1 MIKYTVR
8 VQYNLLYSCSYSV
21 RVLVLVLYFICK
33 TDANTCSILAS
44 PRLEGLRT
52 LCLAMGFLD
61 EELYA
66 RWLRERYYPATA
78 LVGEA
83 RVRAL
88 DAAWELIERNLY
100 LLGATAIED
109 RLQDGVP
116 ETLEALRNAN
126 IRYVFN

>member
-1 MIKYTVR
+1 MACS
-8 VQYNLLYSCSYSV
+8 LL
-21 RVLVLVLYFICK
+21 
-33 TDANTCSILAS
+33 A
-44 PRLEGLRT
+44 GLRT

-61 EELYA
+61 EESYA
-66 RWLRERYYPATA
+66 RWLRDYYYPATA

-116 ETLEALRNAN
+116 ETLEALRNAS
-126 IRYVFN
+126 IRYFAPYCLYS